1 MGKKLLLLA
10 LIALAAGCA
19 NKENEE
25 AQELLN
31 EIRNDYEAGNDSA
44 CLVAIDTLRAR
55 HPHAV
60 AERKEALGYWQKAS
74 VRIAQ
79 KDLERTDKLLEE
91 AKAKYAQMQ
100 REVEAHKAALNA
112 TSHELTALT
121 EQRILRDSLQ
131 TRYEVL
137 CSEIRF
143 IHKKQKEQ

>member
-1 MGKKLLLLA
+1 MLA
-10 LIALAAGCA
+10 FSACTD
-19 NKENEE
+19 KENED
-25 AQELLN
+25 AQQLLS

-55 HPHAV
+55 HPQAL
-60 AERKEALGYWQKAS
+60 AERKEALAYWQKAS

-91 AKAKYAQMQ
+91 AKAKYTHME
-100 REVEAHKAALNA
+100 REVAAHKAALNA
-112 TSHELTALT
+112 TAQELTALT

-137 CSEIRF
+137 CAEIRF